1 MAYTETIEERVEVA
15 QPWDIL
21 QIRFTTITKKD
32 GVEVGRQHR
41 RTSIAP
47 GNPLTSSEHQTAY
60 GHTNNY
66 SAKAEKIGQAI
77 WTADSIKE
85 YQDAHGG

>member
-1 MAYTETIEERVEVA
+1 MAYSETIEERVEVV

-32 GVEVGRQHR
+32 GVEVGRQLR

-47 GNPLTSSEHQTAY
+47 GDPLTSSEHQTAY
-60 GHTNNY
+60 GHTKNY

-77 WTADSIKE
+77 WSADDIKA